1 LLLKSGASIGMLG
14 SAREQYRLRQS
25 CVFLNMHPLNLN
37 DKIKYEELESNR
49 EYEALKKSEEWI
61 VPEDLEQVKNNMQ
74 SG

>member
-1 LLLKSGASIGMLG
+1 
-14 SAREQYRLRQS
+14 
-25 CVFLNMHPLNLN
+25 MHPLNLN

-49 EYEALKKSEEWI
+49 EYEALKKGEEWI